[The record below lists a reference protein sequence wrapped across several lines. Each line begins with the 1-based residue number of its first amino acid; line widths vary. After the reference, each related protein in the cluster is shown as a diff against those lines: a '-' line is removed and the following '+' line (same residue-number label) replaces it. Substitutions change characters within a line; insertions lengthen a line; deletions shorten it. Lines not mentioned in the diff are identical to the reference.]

1 MTPLDAYHIYAA
13 RFQFPP
19 TINPPADLCAA
30 VLPYV
35 LANAKQT
42 QTAKSRD
49 LLRKHR
55 AAQAGA
61 PDLFALHKTP
71 GAIAYATGLPIAAA
85 NEQLAAYRRARGLKP
100 PKSLTYVRPPKPS
113 KSSQRPPIPAY
124 EPPPGLNPA
133 DPLADYHARIGVDP
147 GVRLRTLCKT
157 LCCGDDSA
165 RRRYRA
171 WCDAH
176 NETPKTSPYG
186 RPRPWQ
192 PYALARLAE
201 GYTYAE
207 IAAAIGITVDHVK
220 GVHRLADTVKDP

>member
-1 MTPLDAYHIYAA
+1 MTPIDAYHTYAA
-13 RFQFPP
+13 RFQFSP
-19 TINPPADLCAA
+19 TLTPPADLCAA
-30 VLPYV
+30 TLPYV
-35 LANAKQT
+35 LASAKQT
-42 QTAKSRD
+42 QTAATRS

-61 PDLFALHKTP
+61 PDLFALHPSP
-71 GAIAYATGLPIAAA
+71 GQLAQATGLPIAAA
-85 NEQLAAYRRARGLKP
+85 HEQLTAYRRARGLKP
-100 PKSLTYVRPPKPS
+100 PKPLDAKPTTKLPKPS
-113 KSSQRPPIPAY
+113 KRPPIPAY
-124 EPPPGLNPA
+124 EPPPGLDPA
-133 DPLADYHARIGVDP
+133 DPLADYHARIGADP

-157 LCCGDDSA
+157 LRCGDDSA

-176 NETPKTSPYG
+176 NETPKTSPNG
-186 RPRPWQ
+186 PARPWQ

-220 GVHRLADTVKDP
+220 GIKVTVKDP

>member
-1 MTPLDAYHIYAA
+1 MTPLDAYHAYAA
-13 RFQFPP
+13 RFNFAP

-30 VLPYV
+30 TLPYV

-42 QTAKSRD
+42 QTAASRA
-49 LLRKHR
+49 LLRLHR

-100 PKSLTYVRPPKPS
+100 PKPLDAKPTTKPPKPS
-113 KSSQRPPIPAY
+113 KRPPIPAY
-124 EPPPGLNPA
+124 EPPPGLDPA
-133 DPLADYHARIGVDP
+133 DPLADYHARIGADP

-157 LCCGDDSA
+157 LRCGDDSA

-176 NETPKTSPYG
+176 NETPKTSPNG
-186 RPRPWQ
+186 PARPWQ

-220 GVHRLADTVKDP
+220 GIKVTVKDP

>member
-1 MTPLDAYHIYAA
+1 MTPLDAYHAYAA
-13 RFQFPP
+13 RFNFAP

-30 VLPYV
+30 TLPYV

-42 QTAKSRD
+42 QTAATRS
-49 LLRKHR
+49 LLRLHR

-100 PKSLTYVRPPKPS
+100 PKPLDAKPTVKPPKPS
-113 KSSQRPPIPAY
+113 KRPPIPAY
-124 EPPPGLNPA
+124 EPPPGLDPA

-176 NETPKTSPYG
+176 NETPKTSPNG
-186 RPRPWQ
+186 PARPWQ

-220 GVHRLADTVKDP
+220 GIKVTVKDP

>member
-1 MTPLDAYHIYAA
+1 MTDLDAYHAYAA

-30 VLPYV
+30 TLPYV

-42 QTAKSRD
+42 QTAASRA

-85 NEQLAAYRRARGLKP
+85 HEQLSAYRRARGLKP
-100 PKSLTYVRPPKPS
+100 PKPLDAKPTAKPPKPS
-113 KSSQRPPIPAY
+113 KRPPIPAY
-124 EPPPGLNPA
+124 VEPPGLDPA
-133 DPLADYHARIGVDP
+133 DPLADYHARIGEDP
-147 GVRLRTLCKT
+147 SVRLRTLCKALRRADET
-157 LCCGDDSA
+157 V

-171 WCDAH
+171 WCAEH
-176 NETPKTSPYG
+176 NEAPKASPYG

-192 PYALARLAE
+192 PYALARLSE

-207 IAAAIGITVDHVK
+207 IAAAIGVTVDHVK
-220 GVHRLADTVKDP
+220 GLKVTAKDP

>member
-1 MTPLDAYHIYAA
+1 MTPIDAYHAYAA
-13 RFQFPP
+13 RFNFAP

-30 VLPYV
+30 TLPYV

-42 QTAKSRD
+42 QTAATRS
-49 LLRKHR
+49 LLRLHR

-100 PKSLTYVRPPKPS
+100 PKPLDAKPTVKPPKPS
-113 KSSQRPPIPAY
+113 KRPPIPAY
-124 EPPPGLNPA
+124 EPPPGLDPA

-176 NETPKTSPYG
+176 NETPKTSPNG
-186 RPRPWQ
+186 PARPWQ

-220 GVHRLADTVKDP
+220 GIKVTVKDP

>member
-1 MTPLDAYHIYAA
+1 MTDLDAYHAYAA
-13 RFQFPP
+13 RFNFPP

-30 VLPYV
+30 VRPYV

-42 QTAKSRD
+42 QTAASRA
-49 LLRKHR
+49 LLRLHR

-100 PKSLTYVRPPKPS
+100 PKPLDAKPTPPPPRPS
-113 KSSQRPPIPAY
+113 KRPPIPAY
-124 EPPPGLNPA
+124 EPPPGLDPA

-157 LCCGDDSA
+157 LRCGDDSA

-176 NETPKTSPYG
+176 NETPKTSPNG
-186 RPRPWQ
+186 PARPWQ

-220 GVHRLADTVKDP
+220 GIKVTVKDP